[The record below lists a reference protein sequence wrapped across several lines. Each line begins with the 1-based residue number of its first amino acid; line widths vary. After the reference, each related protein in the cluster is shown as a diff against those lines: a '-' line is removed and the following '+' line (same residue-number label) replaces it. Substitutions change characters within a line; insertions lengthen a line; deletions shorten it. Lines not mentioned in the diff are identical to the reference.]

1 MSPSKYNINI
11 RSLDA
16 IDGSMAVNMTIARSS
31 AAKRCILS
39 FPARQMGRVRID
51 FHLHRERPCVFPPRQ
66 IYVLGDGAGIL
77 SAFSS
82 ASRRIRILRMVGSVS
97 VSIFFSKFLMLLRC
111 TKSSWMLGIAR
122 SFPEGS
128 SQTKRDVTRFTTM
141 RPTICTLIVV
151 FCCSAQAAY
160 LELLFTSWGT
170 ESAAAAPVDSKPPA
184 TGFLDAGRS
193 EPPLD
198 SWTPSSLNFEARRP
212 RWATRTSPRT
222 SSATRS
228 FRSPNGASPAVAG
241 RRSSCFR

>member
-1 MSPSKYNINI
+1 MSPSKDNINI

-16 IDGSMAVNMTIARSS
+16 IDVSMAVNMIIARSS

-39 FPARQMGRVRID
+39 FPARQMGRVRMD
-51 FHLHRERPCVFPPRQ
+51 FHLHREHPCVSPPRQ
-66 IYVLGDGAGIL
+66 IYVLRDGAGIL

-160 LELLFTSWGT
+160 LELLFTSWGA

-184 TGFLDAGRS
+184 TGSSMRAEVLQAISTSRIALPWPAWRRTNTLALDR
-193 EPPLD
+193 PQV
-198 SWTPSSLNFEARRP
+198 RRD
-212 RWATRTSPRT
+212 
-222 SSATRS
+222 
-228 FRSPNGASPAVAG
+228 GASWPAKPGGV
-241 RRSSCFR
+241 